1 MLLRPLILAA
11 TILAQIGPPPMPPP
25 ITRFEPMAPAQ
36 APADGISV
44 SGTGYASAP
53 ATDAQVSLHVSA
65 RSNALTLN
73 AQTLA
78 PIVDALVR
86 AGVDRSSILLP
97 PYLVGPAH
105 TNNATITATVRHPT
119 LVMLQQ
125 GMATIAA
132 AFAADSDVILNS
144 ADVRLSVDDCPALSR
159 AAASNAIANARSN
172 AAFIAQ
178 RLRKHVGPVL
188 AVDARGVSTNVRPGC
203 YTFYSI
209 GPYGA
214 QQPPLADLLTVRT
227 GASVTMRFAIQP

>member
-1 MLLRPLILAA
+1 MLLGPLILAA
-11 TILAQIGPPPMPPP
+11 TILAQVGPPPMGPPMP
-25 ITRFEPMAPAQ
+25 PMVPAQ
-36 APADGISV
+36 VPADGISV
-44 SGTGYASAP
+44 NGTGYASAP

-65 RSNALTLN
+65 RNNALTLN

-86 AGVDRSSILLP
+86 AGVDRSSIVLP

-105 TNNATITATVRHPT
+105 TNNATITAAVHHPT
-119 LVMLQQ
+119 LAMLQQ
-125 GMATIAA
+125 GMASIAA
-132 AFAADSDVILNS
+132 AFAADPDVILNA

-159 AAASNAIANARSN
+159 AAASNAITNARSN
-172 AAFIAQ
+172 AALIAQ
-178 RLRKHVGPVL
+178 QLRKHVGAVL

-214 QQPPLADLLTVRT
+214 QQPSLADLLTVKT